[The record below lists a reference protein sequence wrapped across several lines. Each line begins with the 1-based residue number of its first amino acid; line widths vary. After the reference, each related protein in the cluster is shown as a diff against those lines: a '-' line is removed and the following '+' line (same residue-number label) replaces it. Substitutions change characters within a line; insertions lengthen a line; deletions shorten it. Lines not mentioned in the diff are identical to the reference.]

1 MHTDAAKQY
10 LWPSSDEPRYVI
22 AMSSSAA
29 FSLATAAG
37 AWVMKIWLM
46 RENKKIRMSNNE
58 TTLFY
63 AY

>member
-1 MHTDAAKQY
+1 
-10 LWPSSDEPRYVI
+10 
-22 AMSSSAA
+22 MSSSAA

-37 AWVMKIWLM
+37 AWVMKIWLK
-46 RENKKIRMSNNE
+46 RENKKIRQSNNE